1 MNLWNEISPNE
12 SEVPS
17 QRKAKRPVPLDG
29 SHGVALTQPK
39 QKKEKSQKI
48 SDISTSVH
56 ITVQI
61 KNKSLTRRHLRLM
74 FEVLLYEIIEE
85 GADFEQYLML
95 VHLMNLTFGQ
105 KVEPLDL
112 NNEHERRLCLLSMII
127 MKSLSGE
134 TYDYVM
140 GSEEKIKLPEEV
152 RNTILSNDLI
162 MSRRTYM
169 SRRNF
174 WMPEIWLTIKTVD
187 VDEIIERTGNT
198 ERYSSYC
205 KGYGESHPSAHYK
218 KTGPSAELD
227 GESTEIPKEI
237 SLQELQ
243 KLLCL
248 TQLNLKPKVIRRR
261 S

>member
-1 MNLWNEISPNE
+1 
-12 SEVPS
+12 
-17 QRKAKRPVPLDG
+17 
-29 SHGVALTQPK
+29 
-39 QKKEKSQKI
+39 
-48 SDISTSVH
+48 
-56 ITVQI
+56 
-61 KNKSLTRRHLRLM
+61 
-74 FEVLLYEIIEE
+74 
-85 GADFEQYLML
+85 
-95 VHLMNLTFGQ
+95 
-105 KVEPLDL
+105 
-112 NNEHERRLCLLSMII
+112 
-127 MKSLSGE
+127 
-134 TYDYVM
+134 
-140 GSEEKIKLPEEV
+140 
-152 RNTILSNDLI
+152 
-162 MSRRTYM
+162 
-169 SRRNF
+169 
-174 WMPEIWLTIKTVD
+174 MPEIWLTIKTVD